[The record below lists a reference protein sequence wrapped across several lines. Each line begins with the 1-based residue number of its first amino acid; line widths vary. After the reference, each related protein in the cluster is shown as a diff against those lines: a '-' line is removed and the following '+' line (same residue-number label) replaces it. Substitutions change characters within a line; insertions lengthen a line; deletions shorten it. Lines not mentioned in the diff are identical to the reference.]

1 MISTRDAEL
10 VLSAA
15 LEKGGDFA
23 ELYLEDKISN
33 NISLVGGSIDSA
45 TTNRG
50 HGAGIRVY
58 TGLNSVY
65 VHTNLTHREGLLKAA
80 EQAAEAVGRAR
91 ETGRDIHIAAQPFA
105 PALGQAAILPR
116 DVAGSRK
123 ADILQSAYGA
133 AKGRDQAI
141 SQVKCQLM
149 DVDKRVWVFNS
160 QGLNA
165 QDHRVRTRLAVQAVA
180 SGEGEN
186 QVGFEGPGAGNR
198 LRAV

>member
-15 LEKGGDFA
+15 LEKGRAILLSSIWKTKFPTTSA
-23 ELYLEDKISN
+23 WW
-33 NISLVGGSIDSA
+33 GGSIDSA

-123 ADILQSAYGA
+123 ADILQSAYGGGQ
-133 AKGRDQAI
+133 GRDQAI

-165 QDHRVRTRLAVQAVA
+165 Q
-180 SGEGEN
+180 GP
-186 QVGFEGPGAGNR
+186 PGAHPAGGAGGGLGR
-198 LRAV
+198 GRKPGGL